1 MKQLILCLVIVISTL
16 ATFAQDVEKSKIY
29 NPLANAEQQI
39 SDAVA
44 IAKKENKHV
53 LLQIGGNWC
62 IWCIR
67 FHNFV
72 TNDSMLKSTLDKN
85 YVIVHINYSD
95 ENKNE
100 KLMQK
105 LEYPARFGF
114 PVFVILDANGKRIH
128 TENSAYLEEDKGYS
142 KKKVAEFFKH
152 WSPMAVNPANY
163 KK

>member
-1 MKQLILCLVIVISTL
+1 MKHLIFITLLCLFVFTAFSQE
-16 ATFAQDVEKSKIY
+16 AGKPHIY
-29 NPLANAEQQI
+29 NPQANAQQEI
-39 SDAVA
+39 NQAVLK
-44 IAKKENKHV
+44 AKKEKKHV

-62 IWCIR
+62 IWCVR

-72 TNDSMLKSTLDKN
+72 DADTALKNAVNNN
-85 YVIVHINYSD
+85 YVVVHVNYSD

-100 KLMQK
+100 KLMAK
-105 LEYPARFGF
+105 LEYPTRFGF

-128 TENSAYLEEDKGYS
+128 TQNSAYLEEDKGYS

-152 WSPMAVNPANY
+152 WSPMALDPASY